1 MRYKAGAPLLNNN
14 ERSFTRKLKELFVAH
29 KVEQQYSKNQI
40 LSFYLNNIYYGNNQ
54 YDIESAANYYFGAT
68 TNQNNSS
75 YPIITVLQSAMLASK
90 VNAPSVYDINN
101 VSNNFKNRIKVN
113 LEKMRQQNYI
123 SDSQYQEALS
133 QLNNY

>member
-1 MRYKAGAPLLNNN
+1 M
-14 ERSFTRKLKELFVAH
+14 
-29 KVEQQYSKNQI
+29 
-40 LSFYLNNIYYGNNQ
+40 NNIYYGNNQ

-68 TNQNNSS
+68 TNQNNS

-113 LEKMRQQNYI
+113 LEKCDNRIIFLTVNIKKPYRNLI
-123 SDSQYQEALS
+123 II
-133 QLNNY
+133 NIVI

>member
-1 MRYKAGAPLLNNN
+1 
-14 ERSFTRKLKELFVAH
+14 
-29 KVEQQYSKNQI
+29 
-40 LSFYLNNIYYGNNQ
+40 
-54 YDIESAANYYFGAT
+54 
-68 TNQNNSS
+68 
-75 YPIITVLQSAMLASK
+75 LASK
-90 VNAPSVYDINN
+90 VNASSVYDINN

>member
-1 MRYKAGAPLLNNN
+1 M
-14 ERSFTRKLKELFVAH
+14 
-29 KVEQQYSKNQI
+29 
-40 LSFYLNNIYYGNNQ
+40 NNIYYGNNQ

-113 LEKMRQQNYI
+113 LEKCDNRIIFLTVNIKKPYRNLI
-123 SDSQYQEALS
+123 II
-133 QLNNY
+133 NIVI

>member
-1 MRYKAGAPLLNNN
+1 M
-14 ERSFTRKLKELFVAH
+14 
-29 KVEQQYSKNQI
+29 
-40 LSFYLNNIYYGNNQ
+40 NNIYYGNNQ

-68 TNQNNSS
+68 TNQNNSY

>member
-1 MRYKAGAPLLNNN
+1 MNVHL
-14 ERSFTRKLKELFVAH
+14 RKLKELFVAH

-113 LEKMRQQNYI
+113 LEK
-123 SDSQYQEALS
+123 
-133 QLNNY
+133 

>member
-1 MRYKAGAPLLNNN
+1 M
-14 ERSFTRKLKELFVAH
+14 
-29 KVEQQYSKNQI
+29 
-40 LSFYLNNIYYGNNQ
+40 NNIYYGNNQ

-75 YPIITVLQSAMLASK
+75 YPIITVLQSAMIASK

>member
-1 MRYKAGAPLLNNN
+1 M
-14 ERSFTRKLKELFVAH
+14 
-29 KVEQQYSKNQI
+29 
-40 LSFYLNNIYYGNNQ
+40 NNIYYGNNQ

-113 LEKMRQQNYI
+113 LEKMRQQIIFLTVNIKSYRNLI
-123 SDSQYQEALS
+123 II
-133 QLNNY
+133 NIVI